1 MRRRAAATIAA
12 AALVAGALALGAC
25 GGDDDEDTATPTTT
39 GGATGATGAADTG
52 GASYDLT
59 AGEFIA
65 GSLPDQIKAVEDFVA
80 DNPDL
85 CGNVDPKPGDNFM
98 QGVAIAAASGDTET
112 PLSEVITQECEQA
125 G

>member
-1 MRRRAAATIAA
+1 VRRAIAA
-12 AALVAGALALGAC
+12 ITIVVALALSAC
-25 GGDDDEDTATPTTT
+25 GGDDDEETTPTTPA
-39 GGATGATGAADTG
+39 GATGATGAEDTK
-52 GASYDLT
+52 GASYDIT
-59 AGEFIA
+59 AGEFIQA
-65 GSLPDQIKAVEDFVA
+65 SIPDQIKAVQDFVA
-80 DNPDL
+80 DNPDV